1 MLALAKIENKELD
14 VDELAENVKKV
25 SSLIKI
31 CKDKLYKTEE
41 ERARTLAELN
51 ANKDKFFSIVAHD
64 LINPF
69 QPLLEVNPQG

>member
-1 MLALAKIENKELD
+1 MAKKKISYQDAISEIESILAKIENKELD

-41 ERARTLAELN
+41 EVEQILN
-51 ANKDKFFSIVAHD
+51 QMD
-64 LINPF
+64 
-69 QPLLEVNPQG
+69 E